1 MEIWI
6 CGKSNCSCSISRM
19 VLQLASCGTQENKS
33 VEEQEMTKKE
43 SEVTSLS
50 KIDMSKWL
58 YNSDDNVYY
67 QTGVQ
72 YCEKPEDIS
81 YETLAIFVPGDYF
94 SAIDNG
100 NGTYTC
106 EINSNGTV
114 NGYRL

>member
-1 MEIWI
+1 
-6 CGKSNCSCSISRM
+6 M

-67 QTGVQ
+67 QTGIQ

-94 SAIDNG
+94 SAIDSREKG
-100 NGTYTC
+100 A
-106 EINSNGTV
+106 IK
-114 NGYRL
+114 